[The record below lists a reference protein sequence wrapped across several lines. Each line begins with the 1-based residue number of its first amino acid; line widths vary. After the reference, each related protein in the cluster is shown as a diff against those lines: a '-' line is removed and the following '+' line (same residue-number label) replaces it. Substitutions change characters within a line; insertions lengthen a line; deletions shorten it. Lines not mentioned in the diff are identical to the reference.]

1 MLESANPAHPA
12 GPSGPANA
20 GNLAGLASLARFA
33 LAETHPQLRIGLVNA
48 GAPDGLAWATVRS
61 VLRQAQKLTERC
73 ELHCLTLATVLA
85 RLSGPAP
92 VCAPAN
98 PSTAPTSATPM
109 PVPLPQLDIL
119 LLIADNELQPQ
130 LFARF
135 LPWLQTVP
143 VWGAVGAPVLWLARS
158 NVLSGVR
165 IALPW
170 GLFAEADA
178 VAERAILTS
187 NLYECD
193 ADRLTCAGGA
203 ASLDFALALVEVLF
217 GKTLLAQIQE
227 ILCVDRV
234 RAGSERQRIALQ
246 ARFGMLQP
254 KLSEAV
260 TLMEA
265 NLEEPLSTDEIAALV
280 GVSRRQLERL
290 FKQHL
295 DNLPSRYYLE
305 LRLKR
310 ARQLLLDSHHSIV
323 QIGLMCGFSS
333 GSHFSTAFGVLF
345 GITPREERQRRL
357 QSRSAGQ
364 GAAFAAS
371 GESA

>member
-1 MLESANPAHPA
+1 MLESANPASQA
-12 GPSGPANA
+12 GPTGAHA
-20 GNLAGLASLARFA
+20 GNLAGLAGLARFA
-33 LAETHPQLRIGLVNA
+33 MAEAHPQLRIALVNA
-48 GAPDGLAWATVRS
+48 GAPDGLAWATLRS

-92 VCAPAN
+92 VCAPATLSPA
-98 PSTAPTSATPM
+98 PS
-109 PVPLPQLDIL
+109 VPLPQPDIL

-170 GLFAEADA
+170 GLFGEADA

-357 QSRSAGQ
+357 QSSSAGQ
-364 GAAFAAS
+364 GTGVVVS
-371 GESA
+371 RELS

>member
-1 MLESANPAHPA
+1 MSE
-12 GPSGPANA
+12 
-20 GNLAGLASLARFA
+20 LASLASLARFA
-33 LAETHPQLRIGLVNA
+33 NAEAYPLLRIGLING
-48 GAPDGLAWATVRS
+48 GAADGLSWAS
-61 VLRQAQKLTERC
+61 LRHPLRLAQKLTERC
-73 ELHCLTLATVLA
+73 ELHCLSMPTLMA
-85 RLSGPAP
+85 RLAASAP
-92 VCAPAN
+92 GQGGSAISANTPSAPDF
-98 PSTAPTSATPM
+98 STSASASISAYTNAGSSLAAA
-109 PVPLPQLDIL
+109 VPTLPAFDLVL
-119 LLIADNELQPQ
+119 LVADNELQPQ
-130 LFARF
+130 LFARL
-135 LPWLQTVP
+135 LPWLQSIP
-143 VWGAVGAPVLWLARS
+143 VWGGVGAPVLWLARTGVLA
-158 NVLSGVR
+158 NVRV
-165 IALPW
+165 ALPW
-170 GLFAEADA
+170 GLVAEVDA

-193 ADRLTCAGGA
+193 ADRVTCAGSA

-217 GKTLLAQIQE
+217 GKTVQAQIQE
-227 ILCVDRV
+227 MLCVDRI
-234 RAGSERQRIALQ
+234 RAGTERQRIALQ
-246 ARFGMLQP
+246 ARFGLLQP

-357 QSRSAGQ
+357 QNGPNFAQAG
-364 GAAFAAS
+364 
-371 GESA
+371 EK